1 LHYRWNSYLHDAN
14 AGDATAHDTLSAHV
28 LTEETLLAYLIAE
41 LLKSKPFIE
50 HTDYYYYN
58 RASGENEAD
67 ATLDGSTPEIR
78 RISDKIYAF
87 LNSSPHAQPSPQSS
101 LPKDIISGVVSLT
114 NNRNV

>member
-1 LHYRWNSYLHDAN
+1 LHYGWNFDLHDVN
-14 AGDATAHDTLSAHV
+14 AGDATAHNTHSAQV

-41 LLKSKPFIE
+41 LPKSKPFIE

-78 RISDKIYAF
+78 RISDKF
-87 LNSSPHAQPSPQSS
+87 MHF
-101 LPKDIISGVVSLT
+101 
-114 NNRNV
+114 